1 MIAVA
6 RKKKD
11 GIELLGRVSEE
22 MADVLTG
29 PALEFVADLA
39 RTFRPRVEAL
49 LTHRVKAQ
57 LALDRGQPLGF
68 LEETRAIREGDW
80 RVADLPDELLD
91 RRVEITGPVDRKMII
106 NALNSGAQVFM
117 ADLEDSNAPS
127 WDNVVLG
134 QRWLGEAVRGT
145 LAFEDAAR
153 GKSYALND
161 EVATLMVR
169 PRGWHL
175 EEAHMRVDGRPVPAG
190 LFDFGLF
197 FFHNA
202 LALIERGKRPLFYL
216 PKLEGHLEARLW
228 NAVFVH
234 AQNALGIPVGT
245 IKATVLIE
253 TLPAAFEMD
262 EILYELREHSAGL
275 NCGRWD
281 YIFSFI
287 KCHRADAEAVIPD
300 RAQVGMT
307 QPFLRA
313 YTQLVI
319 KTCHK
324 RGACA
329 MGGMAAQIPIKADPE
344 ANEVALTKVREDK
357 QREAR
362 DGHDG
367 TWVAHPGL
375 VSIAREAFDAV
386 LEGKTNQ
393 LDVMR
398 EDYDCKA
405 EDLLALP
412 TGTRTEAGLRQNL
425 RVGVL
430 YLEAW
435 LAGNGCVPID
445 HLMED
450 AATAEISRTQVWQQ
464 IKHKARL
471 ADDRV
476 VDLSL
481 VIHTLDEEL
490 QRIERELGE
499 ERYQS
504 GHFEQ
509 ARTLFLDLVADD
521 QLPDFLTPGAYA
533 LLQENDR

>member
-6 RKKKD
+6 HKRKD
-11 GIELLGRVSEE
+11 RVEVLGPVTEE
-22 MADVLTG
+22 MADVLTDD
-29 PALEFVADLA
+29 ALAFVADLA
-39 RTFRPRVEAL
+39 RAFGPRVEAL
-49 LTHRVKAQ
+49 LERRQQIQAR
-57 LALDRGQPLGF
+57 LDQGERLGF
-68 LEETRAIREGDW
+68 LPETQNIRDADW
-80 RVADLPDELLD
+80 KVADLPAELLD

-134 QRWLGEAVRGT
+134 QKWLSQAVRGT
-145 LAFEDAAR
+145 LAFEDTAR

-161 EVATLMVR
+161 EIATLMVR

-175 EEAHMRVDGRPVPAG
+175 VEAHMRVDGRLVPAA

-197 FFHNA
+197 LFHNA
-202 LALIERGKRPLFYL
+202 DALLERGKRPLFYL

-234 AQNALGIPVGT
+234 AQTALGLPVGT
-245 IKATVLIE
+245 IRATVLLE

-262 EILYELREHSAGL
+262 EILYELRDHSAGL

-287 KCHRADAEAVIPD
+287 KVHRADPAYVLPD

-319 KTCHK
+319 KTCHR

-329 MGGMAAQIPIKADPE
+329 MGGMAAQIPIKSDPE
-344 ANEVALTKVREDK
+344 ANEAALTKVREDK
-357 QREAR
+357 QREAK

-386 LEGKTNQ
+386 LKGKTNQ
-393 LDVMR
+393 LDVSR
-398 EDYDCKA
+398 DDFGCTA
-405 EDLLALP
+405 NALLALP
-412 TGTRTEAGLRQNL
+412 SGQRTEAGLRQNC

-430 YLEAW
+430 YLESW
-435 LAGNGCVPID
+435 LGGNGCVPID
-445 HLMED
+445 NLMED
-450 AATAEISRTQVWQQ
+450 AATAEISRTQLWQQ
-464 IKHKARL
+464 VHHL
-471 ADDRV
+471 ALLDDDRII
-476 VDLSL
+476 DLAL
-481 VIHTLDEEL
+481 VIHILDEEL
-490 QRIERELGE
+490 ARIERELGE
-499 ERYQS
+499 QRFTE

-509 ARTLFLDLVADD
+509 ARELFLELIASEK
-521 QLPDFLTPGAYA
+521 LPDFLTPGAYA